1 MRKPDLHKLY
11 FKAACLWLVFV
22 LFILPS
28 FSQTT
33 NINGVVNTY
42 HQVIEVVYAKSCVRV
57 ASTTNLV
64 LNNRVLLIQMKGA
77 SINTGTSSTF
87 GDTTSLNDAGD
98 YEIGVICRINGDS
111 VFLVNTIL
119 NSYTEATGKVQ
130 LVQFGQY
137 NNAVVTATVTP
148 NTWNNTTGLGG
159 VIAIFCEGDLTLNAP
174 ISADARGYAGGAF
187 VQSNTACNNSTN
199 GYYYDPTSVGFIF
212 GQRGA
217 WKGECITDLPNS
229 QNGGRGAPANAG
241 GGGNNHN
248 NSGGG
253 GANLNAGGMG
263 GGNWGTSS
271 CNAAFPGFGGKPL
284 SSWAG
289 RKIFFGGGGGAGHN
303 NNGGASV
310 AVGGNG
316 GGIIFI
322 HAANIIG
329 NGQKISASGG
339 TGGPSFSDGAGGGGG
354 GGTIIMDATYTGT
367 LTIEAN
373 GGSGGGSSDGGNL
386 NLCFGG
392 GGGGSGGVIYF
403 TGTLPGIN
411 VTTGAA
417 AGPAGVETGSHL
429 PSCQVT
435 PNPGQPG
442 SSGQIIPVYAYK
454 ASATLSTFCGSILP
468 VYIASFEA
476 KSAGRKVVL
485 HWQTPNPELASA
497 FVIERMN
504 ADNEWMVIRTIAASD
519 MQQDYSAEDNTPF
532 TGYNTYRLKVI
543 EKNNAIFYSALKRA
557 YIEKDQGP
565 FTVYP
570 NPASDNIKIEGN
582 FNGNISVKILDVTG
596 KTVFVRS
603 GMMNN
608 STTISLPHLPAGLYM
623 LHINDTI
630 RKLVIR

>member
-1 MRKPDLHKLY
+1 MRKPGLHKLY
-11 FKAACLWLVFV
+11 YQATCLWLVLV

-33 NINGVVNTY
+33 NISGVVNTY
-42 HQVIEVVYAKSCVRV
+42 HQVTEIVPSKSCVRV
-57 ASTTNLV
+57 ASTAGLNL
-64 LNNRVLLIQMKGA
+64 NTRVLLIQMKGA
-77 SINTGTSSTF
+77 SINTGTSASF
-87 GDTTSLNDAGD
+87 GDTTALNNAGN
-98 YEIGVICRINGDS
+98 YEIGTICRINGDS
-111 VFLVNTIL
+111 VFLVHTIL
-119 NSYTEATGKVQ
+119 NSYTPVGGKVQ

-137 NNAVVTATVTP
+137 MNANVTGTVTAS
-148 NTWNNTTGLGG
+148 TWNNSTGLGG
-159 VIAIFCEGDLTLNAP
+159 VIAIFAEGDLTLNAP
-174 ISADARGYAGGAF
+174 ISADARGFAGGAF
-187 VQSNTACNNSTN
+187 VQSNTACNNSTS
-199 GYYYDPTSVGFIF
+199 GYYYDPTTVGGIF

-217 WKGECITDLPNS
+217 WKGECIADLPNA

-253 GANLNAGGMG
+253 GANLNAGGLG

-271 CNAAFPGFGGKPL
+271 CNAAFPGLGGKPL

-310 AVGGNG
+310 AAGGNG

-329 NGQKISASGG
+329 NGYKISASGG

-354 GGTIIMDATYTGT
+354 AGTIIMDATYTGL

-373 GGSGGGSSDGGNL
+373 GGNGGASSDGGNL

-411 VTTGAA
+411 VTTSSA
-417 AGPAGVETGSHL
+417 AGPAGVESGSHL
-429 PSCQVT
+429 PSCSATQR
-435 PNPGQPG
+435 PGQPG
-442 SSGQIIPVYAYK
+442 SDGQIIPVYAYK
-454 ASATLSTFCGSILP
+454 TSTTLSTFCGTILP
-468 VYIASFEA
+468 VHIVYFEA

-485 HWQTPNPELASA
+485 RWQTPNPDLASA
-497 FVIERMN
+497 FVIERRN
-504 ADNEWMVIRTIAASD
+504 ADNEWIVIKTIPASD
-519 MQQDYSAEDNTPF
+519 DQQDYITEDSAPL
-532 TGYNTYRLKVI
+532 TGYNLYRLKII
-543 EKNNAIFYSALKRA
+543 EKSNAVFYSPLRRA

-570 NPASDNIKIEGN
+570 NPATDNIKIEGN
-582 FNGNISVKILDVTG
+582 FSGSISIKLLDVSG
-596 KTVFVRS
+596 KTVFVKS

-608 STTISLPHLPAGLYM
+608 STNVSLPRLPAGMYI
-623 LHINDTI
+623 LHINDTV